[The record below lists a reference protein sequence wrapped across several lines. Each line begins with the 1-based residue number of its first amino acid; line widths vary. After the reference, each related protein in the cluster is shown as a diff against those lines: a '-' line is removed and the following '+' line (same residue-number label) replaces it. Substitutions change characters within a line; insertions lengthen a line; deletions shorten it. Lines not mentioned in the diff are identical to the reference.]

1 MGKYD
6 IPAMIDEILT
16 TTGQDKIFYIGHSMG
31 TTGFMVMANE
41 KPEYQDHVAMATF
54 LSPVAYMDHMKSP
67 IHYIA
72 GFAGSLEVSHS
83 VHI

>member
-1 MGKYD
+1 MGKFD

-41 KPEYQDHVAMATF
+41 KPEYQDHIILASLLA
-54 LSPVAYMDHMKSP
+54 PIAYVDHMKSP
-67 IHYIA
+67 IKYLAPYSKSI
-72 GFAGSLEVSHS
+72 EVHLSPP
-83 VHI
+83 